1 MDDSKAETD
10 FRGRYAAK
18 VDHLLIGIM
27 SGTSLDGV
35 DAVLVRISERPGG
48 DPPTVSLLGHS
59 YVPYTEEMRALVAA
73 LCSPATA
80 RIDDLTY
87 LHFGVSEWYATAVA
101 RVLGRAGVASA
112 DIDAISMHGQ
122 TVWHAPQPRSF
133 PGPDGTTLQV
143 KGTLQLGSSSVL
155 RERTGIPVIADH
167 RARDMAA
174 GGEGAPLAPYIDALL
189 FGSPDDGVVVQNIGG
204 IGNATIIPPGAS
216 NEHVFAF
223 DTGPGN
229 MVIDAVVNEGT
240 SGALRYDDG
249 GALAAI
255 GKASEAIVAELMRD
269 PYFARRP
276 PKSTGRE
283 VYGADFA
290 AALVAEARK
299 RGLTFEDTVAT
310 ATAFTAESIAR
321 AMRDFVLP
329 TVPVSRLLVAGG
341 GALNKTLLR
350 MLGERLPRDIQVATT
365 EAFGVP
371 DQAREAM
378 AFALIGHESLMGRPG
393 NLPAVTGARHPV
405 VLGSITL

>member
-1 MDDSKAETD
+1 MGDSMVEID

-18 VDHLLIGIM
+18 ADHLVIGIM

-35 DAVLVRISERPGG
+35 DAVLVRIAEQARAGSPS
-48 DPPTVSLLGHS
+48 VSLLGHS
-59 YVPYTEEMRALVAA
+59 YLPYTDEMRTAAAA

-87 LHFGVSEWYATAVA
+87 FHFGVSEWYATSVS
-101 RVLGRAGVASA
+101 LLLEKTGVPAS
-112 DIDAISMHGQ
+112 DIDVISMHGQ
-122 TVWHAPQPRSF
+122 TVWHAPKPRSF
-133 PGPDGTTLQV
+133 PGPDGARFQV
-143 KGTLQLGSSSVL
+143 KGTLQLGSSAVL
-155 RERTGIPVIADH
+155 RERTGIPVIAEH
-167 RARDMAA
+167 RSRDMAA

-204 IGNATIIPPGAS
+204 IGNATIIPAGAS
-216 NEHVFAF
+216 NAHVFAF

-240 SGALRYDDG
+240 SGALRYDDQ

-255 GKASEAIVAELMRD
+255 GKASEAIVAELMSD

-329 TVPVSRLLVAGG
+329 TVPVARLLVAGG
-341 GALNKTLLR
+341 GALNLSLLR
-350 MLGERLPRDIQVATT
+350 MIGERLPRDIRIATT

-378 AFALIGHESLMGRPG
+378 AFALIGHESLMGRPA

-405 VLGSITL
+405 VLGSLTL